1 MSEFTDLGRVP
12 RFFCGSGRMKPPGRA
27 KWRHAHGVLPAPT
40 SFDGAPQVSFLA
52 EIARWSLAGFA
63 AVLFLLQLLAREVGY
78 AIGRRGG
85 RGDAPAEG
93 VGVVVTSMLGLL
105 AFVLGLTL
113 AYANTRFQ
121 ERRQVTLSEA
131 QSIGTSWLR
140 AHAVGQSQGLKI
152 AGLLEDYARIRLDF
166 IRLPPETELAN
177 IHQRTDALQAE
188 IWLHVGT
195 LVQERRDPIASSL
208 LTSLNE
214 TFDLATAQRHAF
226 DSGPAPQLVLLLLAM
241 TMAGMGGLGYQFGL
255 RGRPLRTLTLL
266 LLGMWTAVLVLIIDL
281 GAPRVGGI
289 RTDPGPLLWT
299 LESFAAVPRP
309 AGP

>member
-1 MSEFTDLGRVP
+1 MPL
-12 RFFCGSGRMKPPGRA
+12 PPLTSC
-27 KWRHAHGVLPAPT
+27 HGASP
-40 SFDGAPQVSFLA
+40 VSLLV
-52 EIARWSLAGFA
+52 EIARWSLPGFA
-63 AVLFLLQLLAREVGY
+63 AVLFLLQLLAKELGY
-78 AIGRRGG
+78 ALGRRGG
-85 RGDAPAEG
+85 RGDAPTEG

-121 ERRQVTLSEA
+121 ERRQVTLTEA

-152 AGLLEDYARIRLDF
+152 AGLLEEYARIRLDF
-166 IRLPPETELAN
+166 IRMPPEVELAKVN
-177 IHQRTDALQAE
+177 ERTDALQAE
-188 IWLHVGT
+188 IWSYLGN
-195 LVQERRDPIASSL
+195 LVQDRRDPVASSL

-226 DSGPAPQLVLLLLAM
+226 DSGPAAQLVVLLLAM
-241 TMAGMGGLGYQFGL
+241 TLASMGGLGYQFGL
-255 RGRPLRTLTLL
+255 RGRPLRTMTLL

-289 RTDPGPLLWT
+289 RTDAGPLLWT
-299 LESFAAVPRP
+299 IESFESAPRSP
-309 AGP
+309 GQ